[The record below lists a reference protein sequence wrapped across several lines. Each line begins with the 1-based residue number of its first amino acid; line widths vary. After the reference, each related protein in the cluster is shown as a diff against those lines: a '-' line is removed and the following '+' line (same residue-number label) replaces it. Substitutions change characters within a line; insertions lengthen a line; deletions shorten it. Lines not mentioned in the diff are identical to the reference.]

1 MELRNIAI
9 IAHVDHG
16 KTTLVDELLK
26 QSGAFRE
33 NEATVER
40 ALDSNDLERER
51 GITILAKATS
61 VVWND
66 IRFNIVDTPGHADFG
81 GEVERIL
88 SMVDGV
94 VLLVDAAEGPMPQT
108 KFVTSKALSLGL
120 KPIVVLNKVDKQDA
134 EPDRALDEVF
144 DLFANLGAND
154 EQLDFPSKENITI
167 LATGPLTSDE
177 LSHKIQAFTGTD
189 ACHFFD
195 AASPIIYGD
204 TIDQEIVFKASRY
217 DKGDPAYLNCPM
229 DKNDYIHFRNELI
242 EGEQANLKDFE
253 KESANFFEACLPIE
267 EIARRGVDT
276 MRYGP
281 LKSIGLWNPKWGDLF
296 DKENRLK
303 KRPHAVVQLRK
314 EDLEGKLLN
323 MVGFQTNLKWSEQKR
338 IFRMIP
344 GLEKAEFVRFGVMH
358 RNTFLES
365 PKLLLP
371 TLQFMKR
378 ENLFA
383 AGQITGTEGYAAAAA
398 GGLLAGI
405 NASLL
410 AKGKKPV
417 SFPDESMIGSLMNF
431 ISNKNQILSNQK
443 KNKFQPMP
451 ASFGLVP
458 ELTKRIKDKRLRY
471 KAYQERSTEAL
482 NDFKNKLDSC
492 FDKDHLLSK
501 IY

>member
-1 MELRNIAI
+1 M
-9 IAHVDHG
+9 
-16 KTTLVDELLK
+16 
-26 QSGAFRE
+26 
-33 NEATVER
+33 
-40 ALDSNDLERER
+40 
-51 GITILAKATS
+51 
-61 VVWND
+61 
-66 IRFNIVDTPGHADFG
+66 
-81 GEVERIL
+81 
-88 SMVDGV
+88 
-94 VLLVDAAEGPMPQT
+94 
-108 KFVTSKALSLGL
+108 
-120 KPIVVLNKVDKQDA
+120 
-134 EPDRALDEVF
+134 
-144 DLFANLGAND
+144 
-154 EQLDFPSKENITI
+154 
-167 LATGPLTSDE
+167 
-177 LSHKIQAFTGTD
+177 
-189 ACHFFD
+189 
-195 AASPIIYGD
+195 
-204 TIDQEIVFKASRY
+204 
-217 DKGDPAYLNCPM
+217 
-229 DKNDYIHFRNELI
+229 
-242 EGEQANLKDFE
+242 
-253 KESANFFEACLPIE
+253 
-267 EIARRGVDT
+267 
-276 MRYGP
+276 
-281 LKSIGLWNPKWGDLF
+281 
-296 DKENRLK
+296 K

-410 AKGKKPV
+410 AMNKSPV
-417 SFPDESMIGSLMNF
+417 TFPMESMLGSLMNF

-443 KNKFQPMP
+443 KNRFQPMP

-482 NDFKNKLDSC
+482 NEFKNIVDTC

>member
-1 MELRNIAI
+1 MLDKEVIVIGAGLAGSEAAWQVANSGVPVKLVEMRPIKSTPAHHTGEFGELVCSNSFGALSSDRAAGLLQKELRFFNSLIVQTADKFSVP
-9 IAHVDHG
+9 AGGALAVDR
-16 KTTLVDELLK
+16 
-26 QSGAFRE
+26 S
-33 NEATVER
+33 
-40 ALDSNDLERER
+40 
-51 GITILAKATS
+51 
-61 VVWND
+61 
-66 IRFNIVDTPGHADFG
+66 
-81 GEVERIL
+81 
-88 SMVDGV
+88 
-94 VLLVDAAEGPMPQT
+94 
-108 KFVTSKALSLGL
+108 KFSKALTEELSNHPLIEI
-120 KPIVVLNKVDKQDA
+120 K
-134 EPDRALDEVF
+134 RF
-144 DLFANLGAND
+144 
-154 EQLDFPSKENITI
+154 EQLDLPNKENITI

-177 LSHKIQAFTGTD
+177 LANKIKNFTGIG

-204 TIDQEIVFKASRY
+204 TVDKEIVFKASRY
-217 DKGDPAYLNCPM
+217 DKGDPAYFNCPM
-229 DKNDYIHFRNELI
+229 DKNEYMMFRNEI
-242 EGEQANLKDFE
+242 IQGEQASLKDFD
-253 KESANFFEACLPIE
+253 KDSANFFEACLPIE

-296 DKENRLK
+296 SRENRLK
-303 KRPHAVVQLRK
+303 NRPHAIVQLRM

-371 TLQFMKR
+371 TLQFIKR
-378 ENLFA
+378 ETLFA

-410 AKGKKPV
+410 AKNKKPIT
-417 SFPDESMIGSLMNF
+417 FPDESMIGSLINF
-431 ISNKNQILSNQK
+431 ISNRNQILSKQR

-451 ASFGLVP
+451 ASFGLIP
-458 ELTKRIKDKRLRY
+458 KLNETIKDKKLRY

-482 NDFKNKLDSC
+482 KGFKKNLDSR
-492 FDKDHLLSK
+492 FKIDHLLIK
-501 IY
+501 IN

>member
-1 MELRNIAI
+1 MLDKEVIVIGAGLAGSEAAWQVANSGIPVKLVEMRPIKSTPAHHTGEFGEL
-9 IAHVDHG
+9 VC
-16 KTTLVDELLK
+16 
-26 QSGAFRE
+26 
-33 NEATVER
+33 
-40 ALDSNDLERER
+40 SN
-51 GITILAKATS
+51 S
-61 VVWND
+61 
-66 IRFNIVDTPGHADFG
+66 FG
-81 GEVERIL
+81 
-88 SMVDGV
+88 
-94 VLLVDAAEGPMPQT
+94 
-108 KFVTSKALSLGL
+108 ALS
-120 KPIVVLNKVDKQDA
+120 
-134 EPDRALDEVF
+134 PDRAAGLLQKELRIFKSLIVQTADK
-144 DLFANLGAND
+144 FAVPAGGALAVDRSKFSIALTDALSNHPLIEIERF
-154 EQLDFPSKENITI
+154 EQLDLPSKKNITI
-167 LATGPLTSDE
+167 LATGPLTADE
-177 LSHKIQAFTGTD
+177 LSYKIQAFTGID

-229 DKNDYIHFRNELI
+229 DENDYIHFRNELI

-296 DKENRLK
+296 DRENRLK

-482 NDFKNKLDSC
+482 NDFKNKLESC